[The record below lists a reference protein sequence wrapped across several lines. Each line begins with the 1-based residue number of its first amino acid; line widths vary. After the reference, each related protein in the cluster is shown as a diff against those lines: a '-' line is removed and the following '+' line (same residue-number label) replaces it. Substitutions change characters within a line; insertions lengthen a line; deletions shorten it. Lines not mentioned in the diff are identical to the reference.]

1 MVNKYTL
8 VNPIVKGKVDVS
20 VDSDNCIQAAKTIY
34 RNLSQHFSNNIPQ
47 LHITLQKGGEGGK
60 LSHFKVSEKRTGDN
74 VIFKISRIN
83 NVSDENEKKFLKR
96 QKQALEKVGGRR
108 SLDDS
113 SDDDDSD
120 NVFYKSKTVYVPN
133 NTPLSWWWYDPY
145 LYNLDS
151 VFIPTFYSSV
161 VPYIEIPIGPI
172 ITYVN

>member
-8 VNPIVKGKVDVS
+8 VNPIVKGKVEVS

-34 RNLSQHFSNNIPQ
+34 RNLSQHFSNNIPH

-60 LSHFKVSEKRTGDN
+60 LSHFKVSEKRTGEN
-74 VIFKISRIN
+74 VTFKISRISD
-83 NVSDENEKKFLKR
+83 VSSKNEKQFLKR
-96 QKQALEKVGGRR
+96 QRQALEKVGGR
-108 SLDDS
+108 SLDD

-120 NVFYKSKTVYVPN
+120 DVFYKSKTVYVAN

-145 LYNLDS
+145 LYNLDT

-161 VPYIEIPIGPI
+161 VPYIEIPVGPI
-172 ITYVN
+172 ITYVS